1 MTEVKV
7 EKTEEQEL
15 PKLPSFPEDITPDLN
30 PPVNCDEVKDEPP
43 IKEEKHSMDDLFGEK
58 NIETPPSAHDWIQ
71 SEFSLCKS
79 EAPTHLQKNVH
90 QTNYLYS
97 VKNCQILPKNS

>member
-1 MTEVKV
+1 MTH
-7 EKTEEQEL
+7 L
-15 PKLPSFPEDITPDLN
+15 
-30 PPVNCDEVKDEPP
+30 P
-43 IKEEKHSMDDLFGEK
+43 IKGEKHSMDDLFGEK